1 MPRIPGAAVAATLI
15 LALPACADEL
25 SAERADTAPL
35 VVADREFELPDVPL
49 LPRKKKA
56 RLLDAL
62 AGKLRGGRDELG
74 RHALV
79 VTSGDSQVRTFT
91 YDEATKSLREQTARR
106 PATGN
111 AADDSLGRLQL
122 DLPKQ
127 PDTARDLKFEF
138 TGGVDEFGVLL
149 TKKM

>member
-1 MPRIPGAAVAATLI
+1 MPRIPGAAAAAALI

-25 SAERADTAPL
+25 SGGRPDEAPL
-35 VVADREFELPDVPL
+35 VVADREFDLPDVPL

-56 RLLDAL
+56 SLLDAL
-62 AGKLRGGRDELG
+62 AGKLRGGHAELG

-79 VTSGDSQVRTFT
+79 VTSGNSGVRTFT
-91 YDEATKSLREQTARR
+91 YDEATKSLREQAARR
-106 PATGN
+106 PANGS
-111 AADDSLGRLQL
+111 AANESLGRLQL

-127 PDTARDLKFEF
+127 PDTARELKFEF